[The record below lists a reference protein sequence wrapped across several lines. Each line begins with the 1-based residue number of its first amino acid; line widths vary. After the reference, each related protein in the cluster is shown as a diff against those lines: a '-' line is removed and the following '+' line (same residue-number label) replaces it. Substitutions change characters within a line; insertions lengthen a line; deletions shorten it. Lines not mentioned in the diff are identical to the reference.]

1 MIINDEIK
9 SLIPPLTETEYSL
22 LEQSILEEGCRD
34 ALITWNGTLLD
45 GHNRYAI
52 CTKHNLPFK
61 TQEMEFG
68 SKAEAMA
75 WIVRG
80 GSMTRDELHFALR
93 VNGLS
98 GYSTIWGYVFR
109 NEKLVISIYD
119 NPDRVKFETAEG
131 GYTLMKSLAE
141 ITPEFLTLILGRE

>member
-61 TQEMEFG
+61 THE
-68 SKAEAMA
+68 
-75 WIVRG
+75 
-80 GSMTRDELHFALR
+80 
-93 VNGLS
+93 
-98 GYSTIWGYVFR
+98 
-109 NEKLVISIYD
+109 
-119 NPDRVKFETAEG
+119 VK
-131 GYTLMKSLAE
+131 
-141 ITPEFLTLILGRE
+141 RR